1 MRALKIAWIVYAV
14 AALCMMTTSIVT
26 GRRAT
31 KISGRP
37 HYLLT
42 RTKVAVDRRVAP
54 TDATDAEFDA
64 LFEDAGEAPTL
75 VVDQPIFVLGLLDAT
90 APFVFGGGGLLIAIT
105 LIARRRRK
113 CRGTQRI
120 PQ

>member
-31 KISGRP
+31 RISGRP
-37 HYLLT
+37 HFLLT

-54 TDATDAEFDA
+54 TDETDAEFDA
-64 LFEDAGEAPTL
+64 LFEEAGEAPTL
-75 VVDQPIFVLGLLDAT
+75 LVDQPLFVLGLLDAT
-90 APFVFGGGGLLIAIT
+90 APFVFGAGGLLIALT
-105 LIARRRRK
+105 LIARRRGPL
-113 CRGTQRI
+113 RGTHRV